1 MAQNRN
7 QTPEWQFVRM
17 ATGGGMSRSSIF
29 KIELRIIRALT
40 AAYALFLLAEILAA
54 AVGWL

>member
-54 AVGWL
+54 AVGRL